1 MISERCIEIQDEA
14 GMLSLGRRLGSAAGR
29 LDGLVV
35 YLRGNLGAG
44 KTTLVRGW
52 LAGMGHAGRVKSP
65 TYTLLELYDLP
76 DGARLAHMDLYRL
89 TDPEELEFLGVR
101 DLSGWLLVEW
111 PEKGTGHLPLADL
124 EVIIEFLP
132 NEGRLVK
139 LLALKP
145 DIQVNDLLE

>member
-1 MISERCIEIQDEA
+1 
-14 GMLSLGRRLGSAAGR
+14 MLALGRRLGTAAGR

-35 YLRGNLGAG
+35 YLRGDLGAG
-44 KTTLVRGW
+44 KTTLIRGW

-76 DGARLAHMDLYRL
+76 HGQRLAHMDLYRL

-111 PEKGTGHLPLADL
+111 PEKGVGHLPPADL
-124 EVIIEFLP
+124 EIAIQFLP
-132 NEGRLVK
+132 ETGRLVE
-139 LLALKP
+139 LHALTS
-145 DIQVNDLLE
+145 DVQVNDLLE